1 MKKNYILF
9 IAIGIIAIIGIGLF
23 LLNANSNSANSSKYK
38 TQAIDRGEIVQSVSA
53 SGTLNPVTLVQVGTQ
68 VSGTINKLYVD
79 FNSNV
84 VPGQKLAE
92 IDPILLKAQLLQS
105 EGALDSARANVILT
119 KATLERTKKL
129 KEQNFVAQADADSA
143 QAAYDSAVAQV
154 KIAQGRVANDKANVD
169 YATITSPVVGTIVSR
184 NIDIGQTV
192 AASFQTPTLFT
203 VALDLKKMQIIAT
216 ISEADIGVLHNDQK
230 VEFTVDAYRDRQF
243 IGVVTQIR
251 LNATIIQNVVNYNVV
266 IDVNND
272 DGALLPGM
280 TAFVNVIVAK
290 KTNILRIPNTALQ
303 FRPLQVEATE
313 QKEPNQKGVYIEKG
327 GKLHLIKIKTGITG
341 DKFTELLSGDL
352 KEGDNV
358 VVEEILTKAKSSSL
372 SALRTPRF

>member
-1 MKKNYILF
+1 MKKSYILF
-9 IAIGIIAIIGIGLF
+9 ITVGIITIIGIGFF
-23 LLNANSNSANSSKYK
+23 LLNANSNSANNPKYK

-105 EGALDSARANVILT
+105 EGALDSAHANVTLT

-129 KEQNFVAQADADSA
+129 KEQNFVAQADVDSA

-154 KIAQGRVANDKANVD
+154 QIAQGRVNNDKANVD
-169 YATITSPVVGTIVSR
+169 YATIVSPVVGTIVSR

-216 ISEADIGVLHNDQK
+216 ISEADIGSVHNGQR

-290 KTNILRIPNTALQ
+290 KANILRIPNTALQ
-303 FRPLQVEATE
+303 FRPLQVEGTE
-313 QKEPNQKGVYIEKG
+313 QKEPNQKGVYIVKD
-327 GKLHLIKIKTGITG
+327 GKLHLIKVKTGITG
-341 DKFTELLSGDL
+341 DKFTEFLSGDL
-352 KEGDNV
+352 KRV
-358 VVEEILTKAKSSSL
+358 IK
-372 SALRTPRF
+372 